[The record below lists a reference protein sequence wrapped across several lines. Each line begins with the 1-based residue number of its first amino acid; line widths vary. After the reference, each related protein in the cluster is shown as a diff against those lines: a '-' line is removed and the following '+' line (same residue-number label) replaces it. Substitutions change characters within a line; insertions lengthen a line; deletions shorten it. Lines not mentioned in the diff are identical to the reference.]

1 MSNAFL
7 FLAVSGYMLYLS
19 SQRKDFFDDIDG
31 LASLK
36 QDAHAYSG
44 ANPEEFKAFLKYL
57 NDVPLYLDT
66 PRVAAGV
73 LYTSLDHLRS
83 VSLYNNYNIEEE
95 VEDIARQIG
104 EKMEE
109 VILEHAIKKGQKF
122 FPKYLNDRVQ

>member
-7 FLAVSGYMLYLS
+7 FLSISAYMLYLS
-19 SQRKDFFDDIDG
+19 TRKKDFFDDING

-73 LYTSLDHLRS
+73 LYKSLDHLRN
-83 VSLYNNYNIEEE
+83 VSMYNNYNIEEE
-95 VEDIARQIG
+95 VEYIARQIG

-109 VILEHAIKKGQKF
+109 AILEHAIQKGMKF
-122 FPKYLNDRVQ
+122 QPKYLNERVE